1 MPEIGANIAESTM
14 RVIGLFISFGRK
26 NTTRGIGPAMTTTI
40 GAGETMIMTMGAVTS
55 ITTTADT

>member
-1 MPEIGANIAESTM
+1 M